1 MPAKKILVVDDD
13 AKIVELV
20 KLYLIREGYTVLTA
34 YEGNEAL
41 KIARESQPDLAILD
55 IMLPGMDGL
64 EICRILRAESR
75 IPIILLT
82 AKTTENDKIAGLDI
96 GADDYVSK
104 PFSPKELV
112 ARVRAVFRR
121 TPEDALLLGP
131 PEVKFGDLT
140 VNFLR
145 HEVFL
150 ADKTLNLTPVE
161 FKLLGVLIREP
172 NRVFSRTQ
180 LIEKVLGYDF
190 DGFDRTIDVHILNL
204 RRKLESDAA
213 HPKYIRTVYGAGYKF
228 SGASGDS

>member
-13 AKIVELV
+13 VKIVELV
-20 KLYLIREGYTVLTA
+20 KLYLLREGYTVLTA

-41 KIARESQPDLAILD
+41 RMAREYRPDLMVLD

-64 EICRILRAESR
+64 EICRKIRAEST

-82 AKTTENDKIAGLDI
+82 AKTTETDKIGGLDL

-112 ARVRAVFRR
+112 ARIRAVFRR
-121 TPEDALLLGP
+121 LPEDALQSGP
-131 PEVKFGDLT
+131 PEIKSGDLT
-140 VNFLR
+140 VNFLQ

-150 ADKTLNLTPVE
+150 GGKTINLTPVE
-161 FKLLGVLIREP
+161 FKLLGTLIREP

-190 DGFDRTIDVHILNL
+190 EGFDRTIDVHILNL
-204 RRKLESDAA
+204 RRKMEPDQSR
-213 HPKYIRTVYGAGYKF
+213 PRYIRTVYGAGYKF
-228 SGASGDS
+228 SGELGDS